1 MQQQTNT
8 FFGLGI
14 APKLLDTLEQM
25 KFTTPTPIQHQ
36 AIPIALE
43 GKDLIGIAQTGTGKT
58 AAFGIPMIQRL
69 MQLHCNGLVLA
80 PTRELAL
87 QVESVLSKLS
97 HSFGLR
103 TAVLIGGASM
113 HNQIQ
118 ALRKHPRIII
128 ATPGRLIDHLQQRY
142 ADISKTGILVIDE
155 ADRMFDM
162 GFSHQVERII
172 HATPKDRQTL
182 LFSATMPSEIIRLVT
197 RHMKLP
203 ARVEIAPQG
212 TTTDNVTQELFVVK
226 PEAKKQLLNKIL
238 EQYRGTVLIFTRT
251 KIGARKVARN
261 LRESGVSAAEIHSDL
276 SMAQRKRSLEGFKNG
291 EYRVL
296 VATDIASRG
305 IDVVGIELVINH
317 DLPEDIENYVHRIGR
332 TGRANMQGHAISFA
346 HPDQRGEVKRIEQMI
361 RTTLPIS
368 EHPGVTDQFYAIH
381 SAPKPQNAARRPMYS
396 FKPRGGGGGRRR

>member
-8 FFGLGI
+8 FYGLGI
-14 APKLLDTLEQM
+14 APKLLDILDQM
-25 KFTTPTPIQHQ
+25 KFVTPTPIQQ
-36 AIPIALE
+36 QSIPIALE

-69 MQLHCNGLVLA
+69 VQTHANGLVLT

-87 QVESVLSKLS
+87 QVEQVISKLS
-97 HSFGLR
+97 HSFGMK

-128 ATPGRLIDHLQQRY
+128 ATPGRLIDHLQQRN
-142 ADISKTGILVIDE
+142 ADISKTGVLVIDE

-162 GFSHQVERII
+162 GFSYQVERII

-197 RHMKLP
+197 RHMKMP

-212 TTTDNVTQELFVVK
+212 TTTDKVTQELFVVK
-226 PEAKKQLLNKIL
+226 HEAKKALLNKLL

-251 KIGARKVARN
+251 KIDAHRVSRN
-261 LRESGVSAAEIHSDL
+261 LREAGNAAAEIHSNL
-276 SMAQRKRSLEGFKNG
+276 TMGQRKRALDGFKSG
-291 EYRVL
+291 EYRIL

-305 IDVVGIELVINH
+305 IDVVGIELVINY

-332 TGRANMQGHAISFA
+332 TGRASMQGHAISFA
-346 HPDQRGEVKRIEQMI
+346 TPDQRGEVKRIEQMI

-368 EHPGVTDQFYAIH
+368 EHTGITDQFHAIIQQ
-381 SAPKPQNAARRPMYS
+381 SKPANAARRPMYS
-396 FKPRGGGGGRRR
+396 FKPRGRRR